1 MCIRIP
7 GGLSPLLT
15 PLSAGDLPFWQMLRG
30 CLRQG
35 RPCPCLEKFWAAGF
49 QSLKVRDVPEAPGA
63 GWGLSWCQGRPGG
76 CCTKARFIVP
86 PFCSFPGQRPDCG
99 SPLTFSAENLFP
111 VSCCSINTL
120 CARLVPEL
128 GLGRGPGGGGRA
140 LPMAHRRC
148 RGGEG
153 SLAGTDPGRDGLE
166 RRRCCRARLG
176 RDSS

>member
-15 PLSAGDLPFWQMLRG
+15 PLSAGDLPFWHMLRG

-35 RPCPCLEKFWAAGF
+35 RPRPCLEKFWAAGF

-76 CCTKARFIVP
+76 G
-86 PFCSFPGQRPDCG
+86 CSFPGWRPDCG
-99 SPLTFSAENLFP
+99 SPWSFSAENLFP
-111 VSCCSINTL
+111 VTCCSINTL

-128 GLGRGPGGGGRA
+128 GLGGGPGGGGRA
-140 LPMAHRRC
+140 LPMAHMRC
-148 RGGEG
+148 RGGEGSWG
-153 SLAGTDPGRDGLE
+153 SLAGTDPGGDGLE